1 MSQPPRYVP
10 FNTARPKNETEW
22 RNFRTRLT
30 DYVAQVAQGF
40 QSNVQRQIEVQGTF
54 PGTTGTVPFRIEAFT
69 DGTPNASLIADGMT
83 LHFVNNPSPGA
94 GQWYMVVSDTLNQTT
109 ITFGTAVTTRAWFSF
124 LTAR

>member
-40 QSNVQRQIEVQGTF
+40 QSNVQRQIVVQGL

-69 DGTPNASLIADGMT
+69 DGTANASLVADNVP
-83 LHFVNNPSPGA
+83 LFFVPGA
-94 GQWYMVVSDTLNQTT
+94 PAAGEWTMAVSDTLNQTT
-109 ITFGTAVTTRAWFSF
+109 VTLGASATRAWFSF